1 MTRRNQHIE
10 HLLERKTR
18 WTFEEVKEFADFHNV
33 RVRSVI
39 QKLEYLQIQYVKKPR
54 EKAKKQGRD
63 QITREQA
70 VKEVVKKLKLK
81 PATGLELMK
90 VRKDG
95 LFDVIDGI
103 DKLTKKK
110 S

>member
-1 MTRRNQHIE
+1 MARRNEHIE
-10 HLLERKTR
+10 HLLERKNR
-18 WTFEEVKEFADFHNV
+18 WTFEEVKEFSERHGV
-33 RVRSVI
+33 KLRSVI
-39 QKLEYLQIQYVKKPR
+39 QKLEYLHLEYVKKPR
-54 EKAKKQGRD
+54 EEAKKTGREAT
-63 QITREQA
+63 TREDA
-70 VKEVVKKLKLK
+70 VKSIVKKLKLK

-103 DKLTKKK
+103 DKLKKKK